1 MQLLCGGPHTG
12 ILGGSW
18 PPRAIQLSIS
28 GLCYF
33 SPFAV
38 IQAGRTHLSRE
49 LLTLCSNQK
58 WPLSLRFFQMDIT
71 SPRSPK
77 KSISPLLIVF
87 LFSVGF
93 NCLTAISGL
102 RKERKDCIFNRNW
115 LYLCLF
121 FFLQAPYG
129 WPCFC
134 VCSRLL
140 QAVSSVPT
148 TLWQR
153 VPEVVQRYQ
162 SCESLILKQARS
174 DMTLPVPV
182 LVENKSSSREQS
194 NINARWLGC
203 WLLFWFSCSKWSPE
217 MEPPHKGWNFS
228 CCARLH
234 DLCASHL
241 ALQFSVARRSF
252 PSYLWKRS
260 YLFFVYI

>member
-121 FFLQAPYG
+121 FFYKPHMADRAFVYVADY
-129 WPCFC
+129 CK
-134 VCSRLL
+134 
-140 QAVSSVPT
+140 
-148 TLWQR
+148 
-153 VPEVVQRYQ
+153 Q
-162 SCESLILKQARS
+162 SPAFLPLCGNGCLKLCKGTS
-174 DMTLPVPV
+174 PVNPW
-182 LVENKSSSREQS
+182 SSSRHGLT
-194 NINARWLGC
+194 W
-203 WLLFWFSCSKWSPE
+203 
-217 MEPPHKGWNFS
+217 H
-228 CCARLH
+228 
-234 DLCASHL
+234 
-241 ALQFSVARRSF
+241 
-252 PSYLWKRS
+252 
-260 YLFFVYI
+260 YLFRC